1 MGSYSR
7 VSVFYTNLVT
17 YFKELPSDFPI
28 FGALLE
34 GKDITQQTF
43 TREGIIL
50 IGSESH
56 GISHG
61 LLPYVNE
68 PIHIPR
74 FSPSGSDNQAESLNA
89 SVANGIICY
98 EICKQLF
105 KNNF

>member
-7 VSVFYTNLVT
+7 VSVFYTNLVA
-17 YFKELPSDFPI
+17 YFKELPADFPV

-34 GKDITQQTF
+34 GQDLTRKTF
-43 TREGIIL
+43 TRAGIIL

-68 PIHIPR
+68 PVHIHR
-74 FSPSGSDNQAESLNA
+74 FSSFDGNNQAESLNA
-89 SVANGIICY
+89 SIANGIICY
-98 EICKQLF
+98 EICKQLS
-105 KNNF
+105 K